1 MGDDN
6 NPHVEI
12 GKLVAHVTNQTK
24 SLDRIEGDLKEWRTE
39 MRQSIA
45 DHAKVVDDKLKH
57 DRGNNAAKF
66 EGLERKIDL
75 KADITDL
82 AENQAKSDERWVE
95 VKAMI
100 DQKADK
106 RSELIVYGFILMI
119 LVAFAGLVI
128 SDYVNKPAP
137 TPIVQHVA
145 APPPIT
151 STVTVQRP
159 AE

>member
-1 MGDDN
+1 MSDDN
-6 NPHVEI
+6 NPQVKIAE
-12 GKLVAHVTNQTK
+12 LLANVTNQTK
-24 SLDRIEGDLKEWRTE
+24 SLDRIEGDLKEWRSE

-57 DRGNNAAKF
+57 DRGNNATKF
-66 EGLERKIDL
+66 EALERQINL
-75 KADITDL
+75 KADLSDL
-82 AENQAKSDERWVE
+82 ADNQAKSDERWVE
-95 VKAMI
+95 AKAMI
-100 DQKADK
+100 ETKADK
-106 RSELIVYGFILMI
+106 RSELIVYGFIVMI
-119 LVAFAGLVI
+119 LMAFAGLVI

-137 TPIVQHVA
+137 TPVVQHVQ